1 MNKKNAEE
9 LKQKLEKEKIALEEQ
24 LKKFATKDEKMEG
37 DWDTRFP
44 KLDSNVSGS
53 ASLEAAADE
62 VEEYSTLLPQE
73 HSMELKIQNINL
85 ALEKIRTCFQ
95 QNLVSSPGSEIKNCQ
110 YGVCEKCKK
119 EIPIE
124 RLNVSPESKFC
135 LGCHNH
141 Q

>member
-1 MNKKNAEE
+1 MDKEKIKE
-9 LKQKLEKEKIALEEQ
+9 LKEALEKEKISLEEE
-24 LKKFATKDEKMEG
+24 LKKFATKDDKMKG

-73 HSMELKIQNINL
+73 HSMEIKLTKIAL
-85 ALEKIRTCFQ
+85 ALEKIA
-95 QNLVSSPGSEIKNCQ
+95 SEGYGICENCKN
-110 YGVCEKCKK
+110 

-124 RLNVSPESKFC
+124 RLLVSPESKLC
-135 LGCHNH
+135 LGCEKNK
-141 Q
+141 